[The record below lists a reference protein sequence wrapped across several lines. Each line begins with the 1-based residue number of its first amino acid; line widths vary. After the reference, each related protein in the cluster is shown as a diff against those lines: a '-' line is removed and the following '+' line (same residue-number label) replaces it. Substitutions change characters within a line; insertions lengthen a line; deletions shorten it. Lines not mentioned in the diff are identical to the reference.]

1 MNAQKHDKDRRRFL
15 KRLAIGA
22 GLAAPVLVTL
32 SDRKVVAQTGNP
44 TTTPTTTPTPPPP
57 G

>member
-1 MNAQKHDKDRRRFL
+1 MDQEDRQTKDRRRFL

-32 SDRKVVAQTGNP
+32 ADRKVVAQTGP
-44 TTTPTTTPTPPPP
+44 GPTPTGTPVGIPD
-57 G
+57 